1 MMKLGWRTWG
11 QAFLVLTLLGL
22 MVFGLT
28 SSAWAADFRSGETVV
43 IPADEVIDDDLF
55 VTGQRVEVNGT
66 VKGDLFAT
74 GGEVFVNGTVEGSL
88 FISGQT
94 LVVNGQVNGSLYAG
108 GYSLGVGPEASI
120 GRSVYFGGFSLTTES
135 GSGIGRS
142 LYTGGYQAIVNGEVA
157 NDVSVGSAA
166 LELNGA
172 VGGDVTGE
180 VAPAEGGLPPF
191 VLQFPG
197 SVPAVPPGLRVGD
210 EARIEGDVDVVVSEP
225 GRGAGERPQ
234 DRALLGLSRAIANRI
249 GDRIGEF
256 IAVLIVGGLLLYFWP
271 GLTQR
276 ASSEVQERPLP
287 SAGRGCLITFL
298 FPFAVIVAVIALVV
312 LALLG
317 GLVTF
322 GQLLDDILG
331 IGGATLG
338 LAVALFIFVF
348 SLVTKA
354 IVAYLGGRL
363 ILTRLSAQT
372 EPGWWTDFASLVLGA
387 LIYEILRA
395 IPILGIIV
403 AVIVTIV
410 GLGAIYVVLR
420 EKMRP
425 TPPAAPVPAAEAAA

>member
-1 MMKLGWRTWG
+1 MKLGWRTWS

-66 VKGDLFAT
+66 VKGDLFAI

-108 GYSLGVGPEASI
+108 GYSLVVGPEASI
-120 GRSVYFGGFSLTTES
+120 GRTVYFGGFSLTTES

-157 NDVSVGSAA
+157 NDVSVGSVA

-180 VAPAEGGLPPF
+180 VAPAEGGSPLFMP
-191 VLQFPG
+191 QFPG

-210 EARIEGDVDVVVSEP
+210 EARIGGDVDVVVSEP

-234 DRALLGLSRAIANRI
+234 DRALFGLTRAIANRI
-249 GDRIGEF
+249 GEF
-256 IAVLIVGGLLLYFWP
+256 IAILIVGGLLLYFWL
-271 GLTQR
+271 GLMQR
-276 ASSEVQERPLP
+276 ASSEAQERPLP
-287 SAGRGCLITFL
+287 SVGRGCLITFL

-322 GQLLDDILG
+322 GQLLGDILG

-372 EPGWWTDFASLVLGA
+372 EPGWWTDFASLALGA

-403 AVIVTIV
+403 TVIVTLV
-410 GLGAIYVVLR
+410 GLGAIYVALR

-425 TPPAAPVPAAEAAA
+425 TLPAAPVPTAEAVA